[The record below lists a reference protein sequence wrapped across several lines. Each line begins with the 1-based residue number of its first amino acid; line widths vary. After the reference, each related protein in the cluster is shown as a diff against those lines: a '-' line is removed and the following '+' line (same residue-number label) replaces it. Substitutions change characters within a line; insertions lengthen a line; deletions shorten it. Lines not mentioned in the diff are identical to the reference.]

1 MINNTIFHVRL
12 PASTN
17 VEQAMATLKKVES
30 VRYAELNGI
39 ARIQPVPRI
48 PPRKLGRPQIRPRR

>member
-1 MINNTIFHVRL
+1 
-12 PASTN
+12 
-17 VEQAMATLKKVES
+17 MATLKKVKS

-48 PPRKLGRPQIRPRR
+48 PPRKLGKPLIRPRR